1 MSKIEEFE
9 QKIIMHGMVEGDFEE
24 FKKLLRR
31 VRSNFLKRQH
41 CYTTAIQLPI
51 ENSSDAIRL
60 IEYGLM
66 NFEDGWYSTYTSYR
80 FMGDIY
86 RNSKQYEKAYIC
98 YEQALDALGE
108 NKQSY
113 VENLAS
119 DLFWVRLHIDEF
131 EFTDEF
137 KKHFTIFMNADNF
150 TKAFINNEYVVAIGE
165 LVHAIYSDNVD
176 MIKVAYDKAMR
187 ILEPGYK
194 GKLHDILKK
203 HKYTEKLQVT
213 SESLDFLETVK
224 SSYGL

>member
-1 MSKIEEFE
+1 MSKIEELE
-9 QKIIMHGMVEGDFEE
+9 KKLINNGMTEEDFEE
-24 FKKLLRR
+24 FKRLLKR
-31 VRSNFLKRQH
+31 VRDNFLKRQH
-41 CYTTAIQLPI
+41 CYSTAIQLPR

-66 NFEDGWYSTYTSYR
+66 NFEDSWYSTYTSYR

-86 RNSKQYEKAYIC
+86 SDINQYENAYCC

-113 VENLAS
+113 IENLAS
-119 DLFWVRLHIDEF
+119 DLFWMRLHIDEF
-131 EFTDEF
+131 EFSDEF
-137 KKHFTIFMNADNF
+137 ERYFTIFMNADNF
-150 TKAFINNEYVVAIGE
+150 TKALINNEYVVAIGE

-176 MIKVAYDKAMR
+176 MIKVVYDKTMR

-203 HKYTEKLQVT
+203 HKYTEKLHVT

-224 SSYGL
+224 CSYGL